1 MFFLEE
7 QIAAFL
13 YANFLN
19 LYDRL
24 KNKLTVFLE
33 ITTVHLNFV
42 SIKKQTILN
51 VSVLAR
57 KILPPI
63 FGIATVGWIIG
74 GTIWFD
80 NQSRLVSANSL
91 SNTSTV
97 NRSAV
102 FLQTTTPPR
111 AACCDSIHFQ
121 ALNLFFKKDKFRF
134 AENEELHTYFKD
146 LNAYLQQ
153 NPMVRLNVA
162 ALHAHTEGAKIA
174 KNRLAFMTDFL
185 ISKKMNIAQFV
196 FEDKKALPS
205 EIATDG
211 DAKNQRVEIRLI
223 MP

>member
-1 MFFLEE
+1 M
-7 QIAAFL
+7 
-13 YANFLN
+13 
-19 LYDRL
+19 
-24 KNKLTVFLE
+24 
-33 ITTVHLNFV
+33 
-42 SIKKQTILN
+42 N

-80 NQSRLVSANSL
+80 NQSRLVAANRL

-102 FLQTTTPPR
+102 ILRTTTPPH

-134 AENEELHTYFKD
+134 AENEELRTYFTD

-153 NPMVRLNVA
+153 NPTVRLNVA
-162 ALHAHTEGAKIA
+162 ALHSHTEGVKTAK
-174 KNRLAFMTDFL
+174 KRLAFMTDFL
-185 ISKKMNIAQFV
+185 LSKKMNIAQFV
-196 FEDKKALPS
+196 FADKKTPLS
-205 EIATDG
+205 TTIAESDV
-211 DAKNQRVEIRLI
+211 KNQRVEIRLI

>member
-1 MFFLEE
+1 M
-7 QIAAFL
+7 
-13 YANFLN
+13 
-19 LYDRL
+19 
-24 KNKLTVFLE
+24 
-33 ITTVHLNFV
+33 
-42 SIKKQTILN
+42 
-51 VSVLAR
+51 SVLAR

-80 NQSRLVSANSL
+80 NQSRLGSANSL

-111 AACCDSIHFQ
+111 AACWDSTHFQ

-134 AENEELHTYFKD
+134 AENEELRTYFND

-153 NPMVRLNVA
+153 NPMVRLNVV
-162 ALHAHTEGAKIA
+162 ALHSHTEGSKIA
-174 KNRLAFMTDFL
+174 KKRLAFMTGFL
-185 ISKKMNIAQFV
+185 ISKHLNSAQFV
-196 FEDKKALPS
+196 FEDKKTLPNAA
-205 EIATDG
+205 IAEG
-211 DAKNQRVEIRLI
+211 DVKNQRIEIRLI